1 MDLMFINYVK
11 VMLIIPVIS
20 ILLFALMLFFVLK
33 FDRTE
38 HKMNFVEKIKWL
50 DKTLKLIVILYV
62 GGLLLGLIV
71 IIAVGGIFNAS
82 GILAQAGSYLGTS
95 FAVVLLPFL
104 IQLYFYYLIY
114 KEYKIL
120 INNLLVEKIFDQAN
134 VRALKKIAKVT
145 IWILIL
151 NLSVYLLGMIVSL
164 LGMLAIIYLPSSLF
178 MVMGTDINFNAT
190 LKADVLVYFVVCIM
204 VNIFAEIMDKA
215 TAIYEENK
223 LTI

>member
-11 VMLIIPVIS
+11 MMLIIPVIS
-20 ILLFALMLFFVLK
+20 ILLFALMLFLVLK

-38 HKMNFVEKIKWL
+38 HKMSFIDKIKWL

-71 IIAVGGIFNAS
+71 VIAVGGIFNAS
-82 GILAQAGSYLGTS
+82 GILTQAHSFLGVS

-134 VRALKKIAKVT
+134 VHALKKIAKVT

-151 NLSVYLLGMIVSL
+151 NLVVYLLEMIVSL

-178 MVMGTDINFNAT
+178 TVMGTDVNFNAT
-190 LKADVLVYFVVCIM
+190 LNADVLVYFVVCIM

>member
-11 VMLIIPVIS
+11 MMLIIPVIS
-20 ILLFALMLFFVLK
+20 ILLFALMLFLVLK

-38 HKMNFVEKIKWL
+38 HKMSFIDKIKWL

-71 IIAVGGIFNAS
+71 VIAVGGIFNAS
-82 GILAQAGSYLGTS
+82 GILTQAHSFLGAS

-134 VRALKKIAKVT
+134 VHALKKIAKVT

-151 NLSVYLLGMIVSL
+151 NLVVYLLEMIVSL
-164 LGMLAIIYLPSSLF
+164 LGMLAIIYLPASLF
-178 MVMGTDINFNAT
+178 TVMGTDVNFNAT
-190 LKADVLVYFVVCIM
+190 LNADVLVYFVVCIM

>member
-11 VMLIIPVIS
+11 MMLIIPVIS
-20 ILLFALMLFFVLK
+20 ILLFALMLFLVLK

-38 HKMNFVEKIKWL
+38 HKISFIDKIKWL

-71 IIAVGGIFNAS
+71 VIAVGGIFNAS
-82 GILAQAGSYLGTS
+82 GILTQAHSFLGAS

-120 INNLLVEKIFDQAN
+120 INNLLVETIFDQAN
-134 VRALKKIAKVT
+134 VHALKKIAKVT

-151 NLSVYLLGMIVSL
+151 NLVVYLLEMIVSL
-164 LGMLAIIYLPSSLF
+164 LGMLAIIYLPASLF
-178 MVMGTDINFNAT
+178 TVMGTDVNFNAT
-190 LKADVLVYFVVCIM
+190 LNADVLVYFVVCIM

-215 TAIYEENK
+215 TTIYEENK

>member
-11 VMLIIPVIS
+11 MMLIIPVIS
-20 ILLFALMLFFVLK
+20 ILLFALMLFLVLK

-38 HKMNFVEKIKWL
+38 HKMSFIDKIKWL

-71 IIAVGGIFNAS
+71 VIAVGGIFNAS
-82 GILAQAGSYLGTS
+82 GILTQAHSFLGAS
-95 FAVVLLPFL
+95 LAVALLPFL

-120 INNLLVEKIFDQAN
+120 INNLLVETIFDQAN
-134 VRALKKIAKVT
+134 VHALKKIAKVT

-151 NLSVYLLGMIVSL
+151 NLVVYLLEMIVSL
-164 LGMLAIIYLPSSLF
+164 LGMLAIIYLPASLF
-178 MVMGTDINFNAT
+178 TVMGTDVNFNAT
-190 LKADVLVYFVVCIM
+190 LNADVLVYFVVCIM

-215 TAIYEENK
+215 TTIYEENK